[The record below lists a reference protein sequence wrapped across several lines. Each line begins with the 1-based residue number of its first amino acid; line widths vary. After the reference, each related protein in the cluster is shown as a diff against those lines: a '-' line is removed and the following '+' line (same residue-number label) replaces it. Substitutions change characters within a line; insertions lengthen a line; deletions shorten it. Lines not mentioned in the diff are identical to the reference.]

1 MRDEQGRRKR
11 RRDGGSAGPS
21 QKKVPD
27 SPDKRRKTSDSPHS
41 ITVNVPNIPVKFK
54 VDLPLKSIPF
64 VQTLTFT
71 VGGTVEWCW
80 PPGGNANRGTLTG
93 KQTDKSVHA
102 RTDKSGSDKYL
113 PKSRYSDGETDL
125 LANAWWIPPDR
136 DEAAKDEKDG
146 A

>member
-1 MRDEQGRRKR
+1 M
-11 RRDGGSAGPS
+11 S
-21 QKKVPD
+21 D
-27 SPDKRRKTSDSPHS
+27 SPDKRRKTADSPPKVS
-41 ITVNVPNIPVKFK
+41 VPIKFK

-71 VGGTVEWCW
+71 VGSSVEWCW
-80 PPGGNANRGTLTG
+80 PPGGNTNRGTLSG

-136 DEAAKDEKDG
+136 DETAKDEKDG

>member
-1 MRDEQGRRKR
+1 MRDEQGRGRKR
-11 RRDGGSAGPS
+11 RRDGAGAS
-21 QKKVPD
+21 QK
-27 SPDKRRKTSDSPHS
+27 TISDSPKTADS
-41 ITVNVPNIPVKFK
+41 VAKISVPVKFK
-54 VDLPLKSIPF
+54 VDVPLKSIPF
-64 VQTLTFT
+64 VQTLTLT
-71 VGGTVEWCW
+71 AGASVEWCW

-136 DEAAKDEKDG
+136 DETTDEKDG

>member
-1 MRDEQGRRKR
+1 MRDEQGRGRKR
-11 RRDGGSAGPS
+11 RRDGAGAS
-21 QKKVPD
+21 QKTVSD
-27 SPDKRRKTSDSPHS
+27 SPDKKRKTADSPLAKVS
-41 ITVNVPNIPVKFK
+41 VPVKFK
-54 VDLPLKSIPF
+54 VDVPRKKIPF
-64 VQTLTFT
+64 VQTLTLT
-71 VGGTVEWCW
+71 AGASVEWCW
-80 PPGGNANRGTLTG
+80 PPGNTNRGTLTG

-136 DEAAKDEKDG
+136 DETAKDEKDG

>member
-1 MRDEQGRRKR
+1 M
-11 RRDGGSAGPS
+11 S
-21 QKKVPD
+21 V
-27 SPDKRRKTSDSPHS
+27 
-41 ITVNVPNIPVKFK
+41 PVKFK
-54 VDLPLKSIPF
+54 VDVPLKKIPF
-64 VQTLTFT
+64 VQTLTLTTGST
-71 VGGTVEWCW
+71 VAWCW
-80 PPGGNANRGTLTG
+80 PPGSTNRGTLTG

-136 DEAAKDEKDG
+136 DETAKDEKDG